1 MNIGKM
7 HYICYQITKKIFL
20 KQKKMKTRKGV
31 VTSEGADKKPN
42 KDLRKEDVWSIKL
55 LGACL

>member
-1 MNIGKM
+1 
-7 HYICYQITKKIFL
+7 
-20 KQKKMKTRKGV
+20 MKTRKGV